1 MKAELLGEQRKTFVD
16 QKATLGFTF
25 RARIIKLRGC
35 NFNFNVDSN
44 NYEFYG
50 IFECIILCH
59 V

>member
-1 MKAELLGEQRKTFVD
+1 VD

-59 V
+59 VWFLRISGIFPETT